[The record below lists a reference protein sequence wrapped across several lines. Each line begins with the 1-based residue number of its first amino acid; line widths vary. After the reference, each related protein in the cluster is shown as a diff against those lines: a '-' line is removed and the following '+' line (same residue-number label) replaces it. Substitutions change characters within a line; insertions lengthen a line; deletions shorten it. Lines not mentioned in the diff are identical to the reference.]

1 MNNFEDILKQK
12 LSEHKLP
19 DYNPSH
25 WKKVEAEL
33 NKKRKKG
40 LLFAASLLIG
50 LGVTG
55 SALYLNQ
62 TQSTTKPT
70 NINNTEVPYD
80 KNTYST
86 PNTNTEK
93 ETKSNKNALEV
104 EASNETQSNTESITK
119 SGVSNENLAKDNTSK
134 KVLENNNT
142 PEKKIV
148 ESDTGTV
155 LTESALVN
163 DKQLKQEFET
173 KILVSVNNAC
183 VGDKVEFKIESED
196 PISVVWHFGDKSNTD
211 KPNPKHVYENA
222 GMYYPYAEVTFLLD
236 GKTKDVYFDKPLKI
250 FGLPQAEIEVEETE
264 SENFRRVFKF
274 TPVTE
279 AEIIEYNWL
288 TNNSNGKSL
297 SKEINTKGLHE
308 IAVEITDKN
317 GCTNIVRN
325 NLSLKTDYNLLA
337 PTAFTPDNDGMND
350 NFIPK
355 ALYQA
360 EDGTFTFKVI
370 EPNSGKV
377 LHQSNSFNNP
387 WKGIDPSTGET
398 LKGGTYLWSVALDID
413 GVTNTYS
420 GSVKIV
426 VN

>member
-1 MNNFEDILKQK
+1 MNNFEDIIKQK
-12 LSEHKLP
+12 LSEQKLP

-55 SALYLNQ
+55 TALYLNQ
-62 TQSTTKPT
+62 SDNSITPTKT
-70 NINNTEVPYD
+70 NNTEVPTD
-80 KNTYST
+80 KNTSKTPKSKIEKTST
-86 PNTNTEK
+86 STQKTIQVEEVASDDNHAAQTPETTISKEKTLIDGAPKTE
-93 ETKSNKNALEV
+93 
-104 EASNETQSNTESITK
+104 
-119 SGVSNENLAKDNTSK
+119 
-134 KVLENNNT
+134 LENNNYT
-142 PEKKIV
+142 NIN
-148 ESDTGTV
+148 STSNDSGQTN
-155 LTESALVN
+155 TESLVVDN
-163 DKQLKQEFET
+163 NKTKQELET

-183 VGDKVEFKIESED
+183 IGDKVEFNIESED
-196 PISVVWHFGDKSNTD
+196 PISVVWHFGDKTQTD
-211 KPNPKHVYENA
+211 KPNPKHVYEKA

-264 SENFRRVFKF
+264 IENFRRVFKF
-274 TPVTE
+274 TPVTD
-279 AEIIEYNWL
+279 AEIIEFNWIS
-288 TNNSNGKSL
+288 NNSNGKTL
-297 SKEINTKGLHE
+297 TKEINTKGLHE
-308 IAVEITDKN
+308 IALEITDKN
-317 GCTNIVRN
+317 GCTNLIKN

-360 EDGTFTFKVI
+360 EDGTFTFKII